1 MSDAS
6 EIATGPGETMGNAG
20 PGTVSY
26 THLGPARAGRK
37 NYRKSHRAGK
47 ERSSTGAQRY
57 VTDSL
62 SLQGRELAVAML

>member
-1 MSDAS
+1 MIFSAS
-6 EIATGPGETMGNAG
+6 ESVAG
-20 PGTVSY
+20 
-26 THLGPARAGRK
+26 RADRK

-62 SLQGRELAVAML
+62 SLQGRELAVVML